1 MIESFLVSLALAVIK
16 YYAGIAGQNISDYLK
31 ERKELKENEKKAEDY
46 QKIVDS
52 PANRE
57 ERRRAEDDLLS

>member
-16 YYAGIAGQNISDYLK
+16 HYAGIAGKNISDYLK
-31 ERKELKENEKKAEDY
+31 EREELKENKKKAEDY
-46 QKIVDS
+46 HRVVDS

>member
-16 YYAGIAGQNISDYLK
+16 HYAGIAGKNISDYLK
-31 ERKELKENEKKAEDY
+31 EREELKENKKKAEDY
-46 QKIVDS
+46 QRVVDS
-52 PANRE
+52 LANRE

>member
-1 MIESFLVSLALAVIK
+1 MLESFLVSLALAVIK
-16 YYAGIAGQNISDYLK
+16 YYSTLAGKEISAYLK
-31 ERKELKENEKKAEDY
+31 EREELKQNKKKADDY

-52 PANRE
+52 PASRE